1 MLKLGNP
8 YKQSSK
14 HKITGS
20 TTSINYRHVHCQILK
35 AGITPVMGVYF
46 LCECDPERRNS
57 ICEECF
63 KVCHVGGDHKE
74 IKRVTK
80 EDVCMC
86 GFKCHQP
93 MNQAE
98 VVDEKYTSQC
108 LFGEWASE
116 CQFPT
121 FFKDKNDNNSMI
133 CLFCKNICYKNS
145 NNIIKISIDDNNE
158 NKNIVCTCRNHNH
171 NDLRIIFRK
180 LRSVVKKNNFEV
192 KYDFEGF
199 SFIQFMNIIFRGSR
213 SFENIFHSFGDKIN
227 ETVSKISSNP
237 EYLLENHKFINDLH
251 LTSNILSDFALK
263 CKNVYCI
270 SKTQEN
276 PANISSIPGKD
287 EINTLQINC
296 KTLLYF
302 REEIKNILT
311 SQKYF
316 AIMIKKFDYK
326 SRNIWQLKYFLT
338 NIYWVFCVGRDFT
351 KYPNIKLRD
360 IMLMNPIQRVTY
372 ISNIK
377 KENDMNDYLNNLND
391 NILDS
396 TLSLLYKIS
405 KLNKSQS
412 EVFGIY
418 HKLFK
423 ICQLF
428 AKYSLFNYEQVSKLY
443 KINSKIILF
452 FLTSSKEESHNS
464 EKDKLKFKVLSGMM
478 KCLLYLA
485 FNFNDQ
491 MLISF
496 LRKERNLKSVNF
508 FHMKNDICK
517 LLSKNANN
525 CLTLIQEL
533 TPEFK
538 IENFQEDP
546 ENPENNQKKEKKKFK
561 KGKGAHNI
569 TDQNQENVL
578 IEYYND
584 HKVRKIIRNII
595 SSAHNIIYLVLGVN
609 ENYSTGLSC
618 LSLSKNIELMFNYF
632 NNILNTKELDF
643 VLRIRNCC
651 ENIENTFFLTFDS
664 YDGKTSPTSELN
676 EILNDVSTECK
687 IGNLDFKTHIQGAS
701 LCFDEEKLLVK
712 NGNKNSVDG
721 SNNLIEE
728 DNNNI
733 QKMNEKYQ
741 AFRKQKKKDC
751 LKSMNSS
758 DEIDEET
765 KMRILLNK
773 TYLIPSM
780 FKIIQ
785 ILYNIHCSKKEKT
798 KFEIEHNLFKKIL
811 SISFFFINNNVDNSI
826 FFLISDIT
834 SSIELL
840 NDSQLFSML
849 DLIDNA
855 LRFIHLSS
863 AEITVN
869 TNLIHLLKVAVV
881 KSKGCVEIIN
891 IILKIIQTIIQINFN
906 NEMNTLK
913 KLRKV
918 TMNLYEKA
926 IDAKVSCKNLLNE
939 KNEYN
944 ISDKIIKK
952 FLRIVN
958 HLFEGNSILEERKFY
973 ESILTKGE
981 IKQILQKKTL
991 NISIRT
997 EILIFYRIA
1006 FIDTLMKKSNIN
1018 YYTSLLINEPIVKKT
1033 EENIENQKFYRFF
1046 ENLIKSA
1053 SNFSITQEKN
1063 DSMSEDCEI
1072 IKNELI
1078 NCKNI
1083 LGQNEKIWTNEKKI
1097 QYIEKGII
1105 KPLCVYISKFSSLV
1119 FDFSGYDYIHFYEL
1133 LYYFLELKIYIYENK
1148 EIFIQKN
1155 KTEKAKNIFRNKLDS
1170 WGKKPKNLINEDIS
1184 KDDIRDIKEE
1194 IEKMKKHNFEI
1205 LNFSLMN
1212 QIFMTHIQQFINKT
1226 NINGLKDIFEKK
1238 KYVYSEEQVE
1248 KKKKYLIGNGQLKSP
1263 FEKNVFDIT
1272 IKYFNEKTS
1281 LEHSSFIKMLND
1293 DDLYFNCKCRLL
1305 LIKNILFFMS
1315 NFNYE
1320 STYRER
1326 CLWELFRLLQYDTSQ
1341 VQNSC
1346 LELIDKKS
1354 KLLNFDYL
1362 MQNFTINLMSIL
1374 NREINPC
1381 ITMIKHDYY
1390 LTLLIVKI
1398 LKYFC
1403 EEHNQ
1408 DFQRIFFIKE
1418 DDGVVLHYNPR
1429 QYELLDDGNDVDNL
1443 NGSEN
1448 STKDN
1453 LLNSLSK
1460 NDINISHNNISNNV
1474 SNNVSNCNINNTNNN
1489 VLILSGAKNK
1499 RPNPDS
1505 ECENLHEVTRSEE
1518 NFKAIQKNKASVF
1531 EYMLSILSKI
1541 ILLSKWIISKDN
1553 DELDDYFYDL
1563 YFVILEFLI
1572 ETIQGTRY
1580 ENLQTVF
1587 QHDSSS
1593 SNRNLFGVF
1602 LLEINR
1608 LMLEENESELSYQ
1621 VRKDMMDFLMAFLE
1635 ESSTPENGIIEISSV
1650 ILPIS
1655 ILESIVS
1662 TMSRLYEIKTEN
1674 DPEIKA
1680 KIEEKESGENNLGQ
1694 SRTISKKLYKF
1705 SPDMKKYF
1713 TDLYYND
1720 LELGED
1726 IRFALANRM
1735 FQFFK
1740 LYSIEDSFRNPAVS
1754 EFYDKMEQFPEA
1766 KMTKY
1771 YYSQNKAIVN
1781 DEKTTLVTDSKFFEN
1796 YFCVSFFE
1804 SITRIVFVNKPSGDK
1819 PVRVLFTLN
1828 PVVPLLSKISK
1839 EDFIE
1844 NVDRSDRY
1852 IKLLSLVES
1861 CDYFFEEV
1869 SYKQSNGK
1877 NNILIRVITDMN
1889 FYWLE
1894 VFAFIITLTI
1904 NIVMLSVLKGPGD
1917 ALYGDQHINEV
1928 IDGLGLV
1935 NFIFNCLALILWLYS
1950 KFNLFYLTECQK
1962 MLKKKKNEQREDN
1975 ADNDEEVTL
1984 TLGEKMYAVFV
1995 VLILKNKLFG
2005 FIWNIAFSAGGHF
2018 SDVYFLY
2025 IIQLFGI
2032 VNLSQTLRNLILS
2045 LTVKANQLCAVFYL
2059 TIILNYIFAGI
2070 AFFNF
2075 SQDFIRAIDSRPPKY
2090 FPNEFEFLFDLVGT
2104 PYIEPNHIENECGT
2118 LLYCFATHLDYGMRF
2133 DGGIADRM
2141 EKASYTFERPYYVA
2155 RFFYEEFYFISLVIL
2170 MLNMIFGI
2178 IIEAFSKLR
2187 NKEQAIDKDKREV
2200 CFICGIDKESCEKKG
2215 EKLDEHLEKVHNIW
2229 TYVEYI
2235 LGLRFVDIQETNAI
2249 NSYVIENLDRKEL
2262 LWFPYDEGQNG
2273 EEEANDQDG
2282 D

>member
-1 MLKLGNP
+1 
-8 YKQSSK
+8 
-14 HKITGS
+14 
-20 TTSINYRHVHCQILK
+20 
-35 AGITPVMGVYF
+35 
-46 LCECDPERRNS
+46 
-57 ICEECF
+57 
-63 KVCHVGGDHKE
+63 
-74 IKRVTK
+74 
-80 EDVCMC
+80 
-86 GFKCHQP
+86 
-93 MNQAE
+93 
-98 VVDEKYTSQC
+98 
-108 LFGEWASE
+108 
-116 CQFPT
+116 
-121 FFKDKNDNNSMI
+121 
-133 CLFCKNICYKNS
+133 
-145 NNIIKISIDDNNE
+145 
-158 NKNIVCTCRNHNH
+158 
-171 NDLRIIFRK
+171 
-180 LRSVVKKNNFEV
+180 
-192 KYDFEGF
+192 
-199 SFIQFMNIIFRGSR
+199 
-213 SFENIFHSFGDKIN
+213 
-227 ETVSKISSNP
+227 
-237 EYLLENHKFINDLH
+237 
-251 LTSNILSDFALK
+251 
-263 CKNVYCI
+263 
-270 SKTQEN
+270 
-276 PANISSIPGKD
+276 
-287 EINTLQINC
+287 
-296 KTLLYF
+296 
-302 REEIKNILT
+302 
-311 SQKYF
+311 
-316 AIMIKKFDYK
+316 
-326 SRNIWQLKYFLT
+326 
-338 NIYWVFCVGRDFT
+338 
-351 KYPNIKLRD
+351 
-360 IMLMNPIQRVTY
+360 
-372 ISNIK
+372 
-377 KENDMNDYLNNLND
+377 
-391 NILDS
+391 
-396 TLSLLYKIS
+396 
-405 KLNKSQS
+405 
-412 EVFGIY
+412 
-418 HKLFK
+418 
-423 ICQLF
+423 
-428 AKYSLFNYEQVSKLY
+428 
-443 KINSKIILF
+443 
-452 FLTSSKEESHNS
+452 
-464 EKDKLKFKVLSGMM
+464 
-478 KCLLYLA
+478 
-485 FNFNDQ
+485 
-491 MLISF
+491 
-496 LRKERNLKSVNF
+496 
-508 FHMKNDICK
+508 
-517 LLSKNANN
+517 
-525 CLTLIQEL
+525 
-533 TPEFK
+533 
-538 IENFQEDP
+538 
-546 ENPENNQKKEKKKFK
+546 
-561 KGKGAHNI
+561 
-569 TDQNQENVL
+569 
-578 IEYYND
+578 
-584 HKVRKIIRNII
+584 
-595 SSAHNIIYLVLGVN
+595 
-609 ENYSTGLSC
+609 
-618 LSLSKNIELMFNYF
+618 
-632 NNILNTKELDF
+632 
-643 VLRIRNCC
+643 
-651 ENIENTFFLTFDS
+651 
-664 YDGKTSPTSELN
+664 
-676 EILNDVSTECK
+676 
-687 IGNLDFKTHIQGAS
+687 
-701 LCFDEEKLLVK
+701 
-712 NGNKNSVDG
+712 
-721 SNNLIEE
+721 
-728 DNNNI
+728 
-733 QKMNEKYQ
+733 MNEKYQ

-751 LKSMNSS
+751 LNSMNGN

-811 SISFFFINNNVDNSI
+811 SISFFFINNNVNNSI

-849 DLIDNA
+849 DIVDNA

-869 TNLIHLLKVAVV
+869 TNLIHLLKVAVI
-881 KSKGCVEIIN
+881 KSRGCVEIIN

-913 KLRKV
+913 KLRKII
-918 TMNLYEKA
+918 MNLYEKA
-926 IDAKVSCKNLLNE
+926 VEAKVSCKNLLND
-939 KNEYN
+939 KNEN
-944 ISDKIIKK
+944 SISEKIIKK
-952 FLRIVN
+952 FLKIVN

-973 ESILTKGE
+973 ESILTKEE
-981 IKQILQKKTL
+981 IKQILKKKTL

-1006 FIDTLMKKSNIN
+1006 FIDTLMKKSNIS

-1046 ENLIKSA
+1046 ENLIKNS
-1053 SNFSITQEKN
+1053 SNFSVSQEKKG
-1063 DSMSEDCEI
+1063 SMSEDYEI
-1072 IKNELI
+1072 IKYELI
-1078 NCKNI
+1078 NFKNI
-1083 LGQNEKIWTNEKKI
+1083 LEQNEKIWTNNKKI

-1105 KPLCVYISKFSSLV
+1105 KSLCVYVSKFSSLV
-1119 FDFSGYDYIHFYEL
+1119 FDFSGHDYIHYYEL
-1133 LYYFLELKIYIYENK
+1133 LHYFLELKVYIYENK

-1155 KTEKAKNIFRNKLDS
+1155 KTEKPKNIFRNKLGS
-1170 WGKKPKNLINEDIS
+1170 WGKKQKNLIKEDIS

-1194 IEKMKKHNFEI
+1194 IEKMKKYNYEI
-1205 LNFSLMN
+1205 LNFPLIN
-1212 QIFMTHIQQFINKT
+1212 QTFNAHIQKCINKT

-1248 KKKKYLIGNGQLKSP
+1248 KKKKYLISNGRLGSS
-1263 FEKNVFDIT
+1263 FEKNVFDVT

-1281 LEHSSFIKMLND
+1281 LDHSSFIKMLND

-1305 LIKNILFFMS
+1305 FIKNILFFMS

-1320 STYRER
+1320 NTYQER

-1341 VQNSC
+1341 AQKSC
-1346 LELIDKKS
+1346 LELIDKKC

-1381 ITMIKHDYY
+1381 VTMIKHDYY
-1390 LTLLIVKI
+1390 LTLLIVKV

-1429 QYELLDDGNDVDNL
+1429 QYELLDDVDNL
-1443 NGSEN
+1443 AGSEN

-1453 LLNSLSK
+1453 LLNSFSK
-1460 NDINISHNNISNNV
+1460 NDINISYNNISNNASNNV
-1474 SNNVSNCNINNTNNN
+1474 SNNVLNCNNTTNNN
-1489 VLILSGAKNK
+1489 VLILSGTKNK

-1518 NFKAIQKNKASVF
+1518 NFKAIQKHKASVF

-1593 SNRNLFGVF
+1593 TNRNLFGVF

-1662 TMSRLYEIKTEN
+1662 TMRRLYEIKTESE
-1674 DPEIKA
+1674 PEIKG
-1680 KIEEKESGENNLGQ
+1680 KVEEKESGENNLGQ
-1694 SRTISKKLYKF
+1694 SRTINKLYKF
-1705 SPDMKKYF
+1705 SPDMKNYF

-1720 LELGED
+1720 LELGEN

-1740 LYSIEDSFRNPAVS
+1740 LYSIEDNFRNPAVI
-1754 EFYDKMEQFPEA
+1754 EFYEKMKQFPES

-1771 YYSQNKAIVN
+1771 YYSQNKEIVN
-1781 DEKTTLVTDSKFFEN
+1781 DEKTTIVTDSKFFEN

-1828 PVVPLLSKISK
+1828 PVVSLLSKTSK

-1861 CDYFFEEV
+1861 CEYFFEEV
-1869 SYKQSNGK
+1869 SYKQSNK
-1877 NNILIRVITDMN
+1877 KSNILIRVITDLN
-1889 FYWLE
+1889 FYQLE

-1928 IDGLGLV
+1928 INGLGVV
-1935 NFIFNCLALILWLYS
+1935 NLIFNCLSLVLWLFS
-1950 KFNLFYLTECQK
+1950 KFNLFYLTECK
-1962 MLKKKKNEQREDN
+1962 RMLKKKKNEQTEEN

-1984 TLGEKMYAVFV
+1984 TFGEKMYAVFV

-2005 FIWNIAFSAGGHF
+2005 FIWNIAFSAGAYF
-2018 SDVYFLY
+2018 SKVYFLY
-2025 IIQLFGI
+2025 IIQLLEI
-2032 VNLSQTLRNLILS
+2032 VNLSQTLRSLLLS
-2045 LTVKANQLCAVFYL
+2045 FTAKANQLCAVFYF
-2059 TIILNYIFAGI
+2059 TIVLNYIFAAI

-2075 SQDFIRAIDSRPPKY
+2075 SQDFIRVIDSQPPKY
-2090 FPNEFEFLFDLVGT
+2090 YPKEFEFLYDLVGA
-2104 PYIEPNHIENECGT
+2104 PYIEPSHIENECGT

-2141 EKASYTFERPYYVA
+2141 EKASYTFERSYYLG
-2155 RFFYEEFYFISLVIL
+2155 RFFYEECYFISLVIL
-2170 MLNMIFGI
+2170 MLSMISGI

-2200 CFICGIDKESCEKKG
+2200 CFICGIDKDSCEKKG

-2235 LGLRFVDIQETNAI
+2235 LGLKFVDIQETNAI

-2262 LWFPYDEGQNG
+2262 LWFPYDEEQNR
-2273 EEEANDQDG
+2273 EANDQDG
-2282 D
+2282 N